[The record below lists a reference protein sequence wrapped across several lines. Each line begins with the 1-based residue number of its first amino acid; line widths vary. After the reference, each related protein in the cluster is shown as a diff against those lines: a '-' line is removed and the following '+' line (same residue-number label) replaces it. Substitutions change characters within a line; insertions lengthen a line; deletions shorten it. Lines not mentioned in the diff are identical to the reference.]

1 MRHFEDFAAGQVYDL
16 GTVRVT
22 RDEIVAFAT
31 QFDPQPFHVDEAA
44 AAESAFG
51 GLVASGWHTISLWMR
66 LYVDGLLAD
75 TASMGSPGV
84 EEIRWLAP
92 VRPGDELHGTAEI
105 LEASPSA
112 SSPIRGTL
120 RLRCE
125 LSNQDGVTVM
135 RMVART
141 FVRRRAA

>member
-75 TASMGSPGV
+75 TASMGSPGW
-84 EEIRWLAP
+84 RRFAGSRRYAP
-92 VRPGDELHGTAEI
+92 ATSSTGRPRSWRRRRPPRARFGARSGFA
-105 LEASPSA
+105 A
-112 SSPIRGTL
+112 SSPT
-120 RLRCE
+120 
-125 LSNQDGVTVM
+125 
-135 RMVART
+135 RT
-141 FVRRRAA
+141 ASR